1 MTPIIHETVGPIIT
15 SDRTNRTRH
24 SRKYKQEVLDV
35 FDSSSLSAPA
45 FARQCGIKFP
55 TFASWLAKRRR
66 AEKRKPA
73 NTQPPT
79 FMIAELSKLSG
90 PGSGTLEVQVI
101 D

>member
-45 FARQCGIKFP
+45 FARQCGIKYP

-73 NTQPPT
+73 KTQAPT
-79 FMIAELSKLSG
+79 FMIAELPERSATDSQH
-90 PGSGTLEVQVI
+90 PRA
-101 D
+101 